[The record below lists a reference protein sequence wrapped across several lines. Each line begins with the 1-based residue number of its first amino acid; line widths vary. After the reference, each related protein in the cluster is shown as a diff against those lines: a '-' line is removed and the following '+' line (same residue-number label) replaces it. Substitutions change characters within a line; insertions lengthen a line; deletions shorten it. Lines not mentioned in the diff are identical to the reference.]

1 MKTSILSTVLLASA
15 FTTAGAVPAAGPASG
30 SGVGTSVCTAAP
42 NSFSATGAT
51 LTASGTTSLT
61 ASSLTFEV
69 AAVPPGE
76 LGLLLVGFAGPQ
88 FPFNDGFL
96 CYDLAPGVARLN
108 RYIASP
114 TGDASLPL
122 NFSTLPA
129 PVPVVG
135 ATWTFT
141 VIYRDCLS
149 TGAMANSTNGVE
161 LTFTP

>member
-1 MKTSILSTVLLASA
+1 MMLCRPSTLLLASA
-15 FTTAGAVPAAGPASG
+15 LATAGAAPGPTPTAPL
-30 SGVGTSVCTAAP
+30 GVGTSVCTAAP

-51 LTASGTTSLT
+51 LTASGSTSLT
-61 ASSLTFEV
+61 ASSLTFDV
-69 AAVPPGE
+69 AEVPPGE
-76 LGLLLVGFAGPQ
+76 LGLLLVGFDGPQ

-108 RYIASP
+108 RYISSGS
-114 TGDASLPL
+114 GDASLPL
-122 NFSTLPA
+122 NFAGLPA

-149 TGAMANSTNGVE
+149 TGAMANSTNGVQ